1 MYQSLGVKEVVDCA
15 CSACGIL
22 TFRSGM
28 SDSDIAKVCR
38 WIGEKAPNS
47 GIIEGEMVICTEG
60 WDTMLFVTMC
70 EFPEFF
76 VKNNLAMV
84 WRN

>member
-1 MYQSLGVKEVVDCA
+1 
-15 CSACGIL
+15 
-22 TFRSGM
+22 
-28 SDSDIAKVCR
+28 VCR